1 MKVFFARRLSSFVV
15 ALFAMGVHMKTAGCT
30 QELCHSGTGE
40 TPVLVRLCAYLI
52 REVQV
57 LSRYTFSGL

>member
-1 MKVFFARRLSSFVV
+1 MRD
-15 ALFAMGVHMKTAGCT
+15 
-30 QELCHSGTGE
+30 ELGEMPLLVLGPAE

>member
-1 MKVFFARRLSSFVV
+1 MREIRPYGSEGGAPGNRL
-15 ALFAMGVHMKTAGCT
+15 L
-30 QELCHSGTGE
+30 
-40 TPVLVRLCAYLI
+40 LVRLCAYLI